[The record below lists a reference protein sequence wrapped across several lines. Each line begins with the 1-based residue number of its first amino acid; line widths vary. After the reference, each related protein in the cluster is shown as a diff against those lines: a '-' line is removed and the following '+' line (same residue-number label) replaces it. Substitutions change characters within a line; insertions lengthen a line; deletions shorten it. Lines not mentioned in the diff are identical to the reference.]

1 MEPYS
6 RQLYGRVH
14 TPYNLGITQK
24 NDQMDQKTSLFTLKP
39 GQHVTIN
46 VQPKLVDASEDF
58 RKLPLATR
66 KCKLPEETQGFK
78 YITEYTRKGCELE
91 CALEKALSFCQCLP
105 WYYPNDFTAF
115 PMCDMFGSHC
125 FDRIT
130 SDQSFYKACPN
141 WCKVECQEMALTTW
155 PTIFPIGMI
164 HN

>member
-1 MEPYS
+1 M
-6 RQLYGRVH
+6 VH
-14 TPYNLGITQK
+14 TPYNLGITRK
-24 NDQMDQKTSLFTLKP
+24 NDQVDQKTSMINLMP
-39 GQHVTIN
+39 GQHIAIHVL
-46 VQPKLVDASEDF
+46 PKIVEASDDF
-58 RKLPLATR
+58 RLLPLKTR
-66 KCKLPEETQGFK
+66 QCKTSQETQGFK
-78 YITEYTRKGCELE
+78 FLNEYFRKGCELE

-115 PMCDMFGSHC
+115 PICDMFGSHC

-155 PTIFPIGMI
+155 STIYPLGTI

>member
-6 RQLYGRVH
+6 KQLYSMVH
-14 TPYNLGITQK
+14 TPYNLGITRK
-24 NDQMDQKTSLFTLKP
+24 NDQVDQKTSMIHLMP
-39 GQHVTIN
+39 GQHIAIN
-46 VQPKLVDASEDF
+46 VLPKIVEASDEF
-58 RKLPLATR
+58 RSLPLTTR
-66 KCKLPEETQGFK
+66 QCKTSQETQGFK
-78 YITEYTRKGCELE
+78 FLNEYSRKGCELE
-91 CALEKALSFCQCLP
+91 CAVEKAVSFCKCLP

-125 FDRIT
+125 FDRIM

-155 PTIFPIGMI
+155 PTIFPIGTI